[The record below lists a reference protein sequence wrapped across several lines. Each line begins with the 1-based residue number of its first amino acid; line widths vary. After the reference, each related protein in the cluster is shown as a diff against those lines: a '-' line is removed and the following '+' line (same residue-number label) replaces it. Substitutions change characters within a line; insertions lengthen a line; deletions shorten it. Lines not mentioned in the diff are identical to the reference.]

1 MPSSKPNFLLIMTDQ
16 HRADHIGSYG
26 NSVIST
32 PNIDSIATNGL
43 SFDKFYVSS
52 PICMPNR
59 ATLMTGRMPSIN
71 GLLTNGLSLPWNS
84 NTFVNVLKQAEYH
97 TALVGK
103 SHLQNMIN
111 FRVEDWNYPPVRGG
125 LPLHDDYN
133 DAYLNTRSGKEYQN
147 ERLDLFKQNP
157 DREVMLPYYGFEYV
171 RFANGHGDSVGG
183 HYTGW
188 TNEQYEDFGSLVG
201 PENQLPGNN
210 YIAPQAWRTAVPE
223 ELHST
228 AYVESSTIEYLEKY
242 AASDDDNPFFIQ
254 ASFPDPHHPFV
265 PPGKYWEMYDP
276 ADCPVPGAFGHEQN
290 DPPPFQR
297 ELERQYKNREREIRV
312 AAYVANE
319 QEIRESIALTYGMIS
334 FVDDAIGRILNKLR
348 QLGLDDKTVVVFTSD
363 HGDLMGDHGLMLKHC
378 FHNDG
383 LIRVPFLWSD
393 PDRGHNGER
402 TDLLG
407 GTIDIA
413 STILGRAGLAPYHGI
428 QGFDVVDAVSR
439 GTDLP
444 RLGILVEEDE
454 IPFNANC
461 GQYLKTRTFVTER
474 WRLTYWLEHC
484 FGELY
489 DRHNDPLELNNLWN
503 DPVAHADKSL
513 LLEMMMRERFSLDEM
528 SPKAEF
534 CA

>member
-1 MPSSKPNFLLIMTDQ
+1 MGCP
-16 HRADHIGSYG
+16 
-26 NSVIST
+26 
-32 PNIDSIATNGL
+32 
-43 SFDKFYVSS
+43 
-52 PICMPNR
+52 
-59 ATLMTGRMPSIN
+59 
-71 GLLTNGLSLPWNS
+71 
-84 NTFVNVLKQAEYH
+84 
-97 TALVGK
+97 
-103 SHLQNMIN
+103 
-111 FRVEDWNYPPVRGG
+111 
-125 LPLHDDYN
+125 
-133 DAYLNTRSGKEYQN
+133 
-147 ERLDLFKQNP
+147 
-157 DREVMLPYYGFEYV
+157 
-171 RFANGHGDSVGG
+171 
-183 HYTGW
+183 
-188 TNEQYEDFGSLVG
+188 
-201 PENQLPGNN
+201 
-210 YIAPQAWRTAVPE
+210 
-223 ELHST
+223 
-228 AYVESSTIEYLEKY
+228 
-242 AASDDDNPFFIQ
+242 
-254 ASFPDPHHPFV
+254 
-265 PPGKYWEMYDP
+265 
-276 ADCPVPGAFGHEQN
+276 CPVPDAFGQEQN

-297 ELERQYKNREREIRV
+297 ELERQYKNGERKIKA

-319 QEIRESIALTYGMIS
+319 REIRESVALTYGMIS
-334 FVDDAIGRILNKLR
+334 FVDDAIGRILNKLK
-348 QLGLDDKTVVVFTSD
+348 QLGLDDQTVVIFTSD

-393 PDRGHNGER
+393 PNGDHKGER
-402 TDLLG
+402 TELLS

-413 STILGRAGLAPYHGI
+413 STILGRAGLSPYHGI
-428 QGFDVVDAVSR
+428 QGFDVVDAVSK